1 MLFSNITFLFLFL
14 PLALVLY
21 YLVPKGWKNVI
32 LLLISLLFFAWGEPV
47 YLVLMILSILIN
59 YVYGLDIYKKL
70 QNSKEA
76 KADLICAILVNLLIL
91 GFFRYYGFLVH
102 TINDIFSIQIPYRR
116 LATPIGISIYTFQA
130 LSYLIDVYRG
140 KVEAQKNI
148 WQYALFTTM
157 FPQLIAGPIVRYH
170 EIEAQ
175 LKDRVL
181 SMEKFGRGAMCFILG
196 LGKKVLLAGTFAHIF
211 SFVQSIPEGNVS
223 VLTAWV
229 GVFAFGLQIYFD
241 FSGYA
246 DMAIGLGKMFGF
258 ELPENFNYP
267 YIATG
272 IADFWQR
279 WNITLGN
286 WFREYVY
293 QPLGG
298 EDRDLSRNIINLLF
312 VWGLIGLWHGGSW
325 NLVLWGLYY
334 GILLVVERYVG
345 RNILAAL
352 PKAISRITTIVL
364 VMMGWT
370 IFFSSTPG
378 ETFRYLR
385 LLFGGG
391 ASTFVD
397 TQGWFLLF
405 NNWLFF
411 VVAVLVVSAA
421 GMRLLQFVLDA
432 FASRRVRRI
441 VICTV
446 YFGILFLSL
455 AFLLAENYRPFFSL

>member
-1 MLFSNITFLFLFL
+1 MPFSNITFLILFL
-14 PLALVLY
+14 PLALALY

-32 LLLISLLFFAWGEPV
+32 LLLISLLFFSWGEPV
-47 YLVLMILSILIN
+47 YFVLMILSILIN
-59 YVYGLDIYKKL
+59 YVYGLDIYNKL

-76 KADLICAILVNLLIL
+76 KINLICAIVVNLLIL

-102 TINDIFSIQIPYRR
+102 TINDLFSTQMPYRQ

-148 WQYALFTTM
+148 WHYALFKTM
-157 FPQLIAGPIVRYH
+157 FPQLIAGPIVRYT

-175 LKDRVL
+175 LKDRAL
-181 SMEKFGRGAMCFILG
+181 SMEMFGQGAMCFILG

-211 SFVQSIPEGNVS
+211 SLVQNIPEGNVS

-229 GVFAFGLQIYFD
+229 GVIAFGLQIYFD

-246 DMAIGLGKMFGF
+246 DMAVGLGKMFGF
-258 ELPENFNYP
+258 ELPKNFDYP
-267 YIATG
+267 YIATS

-298 EDRDLSRNIINLLF
+298 EERELPRNILNILF

-325 NLVLWGLYY
+325 NFVLWGLYY
-334 GILLVVERYVG
+334 GILLVAERYVG
-345 RNILAAL
+345 RNILAVL
-352 PKAISRITTIVL
+352 PKMVGRITTIIL
-364 VMMGWT
+364 VMMGWP
-370 IFFSSTPG
+370 IFFSATLS
-378 ETFRYLR
+378 EAFRYLR

-391 ASTFVD
+391 ASAFVD
-397 TQGWFLLF
+397 IQGWFLLF

-411 VVAVLVVSAA
+411 VIAGLTISAA
-421 GMRLLQFVLDA
+421 GMRLLHFVLDA

-446 YFGILFLSL
+446 YFGIFFLAL
-455 AFLLAENYRPFFSL
+455 AFLV